1 MAICGMRGPLL
12 LLALALLAPIAS
24 IAHQVQVAL
33 TTVTFSV
40 RTGSVE
46 VIHRFYTHDT
56 EHAMS
61 ILAGRQADIML
72 DQAVQ
77 QQFGQYVS
85 KYFQLLDQNGK
96 ELPLALVG
104 VELEGDV
111 IWVYQETP
119 LPGHLTELSVTNPV
133 LLDLLPGQ
141 VNTVNVECGGELSTL
156 EFSGNSRAA
165 RAAINFSAC
174 LPQK

>member
-1 MAICGMRGPLL
+1 MRGHLL
-12 LLALALLAPIAS
+12 LLALVCLTPIATT
-24 IAHQVQVAL
+24 AHQVQVAL
-33 TTVTFSV
+33 TTVTFSA

-46 VIHRFYTHDT
+46 VIHRYYTHDT

-72 DQAVQ
+72 DEAVQ
-77 QQFGQYVS
+77 QLFGRYVG
-85 KYFQLLDQNGK
+85 KHFQLLDQDGK

-104 VELEGDV
+104 VELEGDI
-111 IWVYQETP
+111 IWVYQETS

-133 LLDLLPGQ
+133 LLDLLPAQ

-156 EFSGNSRAA
+156 EFSGNSRTAP
-165 RAAINFSAC
+165 AAIDFSAC
-174 LPQK
+174 LPQR